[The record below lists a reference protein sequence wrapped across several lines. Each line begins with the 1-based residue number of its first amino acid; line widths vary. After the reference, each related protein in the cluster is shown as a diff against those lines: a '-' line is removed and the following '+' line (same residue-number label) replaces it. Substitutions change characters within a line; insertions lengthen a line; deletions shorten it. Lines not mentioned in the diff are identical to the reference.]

1 MTRMSEVERVALD
14 ELFLGLPSDGL
25 LSRIILNIKRLFKID

>member
-14 ELFLGLPSDGL
+14 ELFLGLPSDKL
-25 LSRIILNIKRLFKID
+25 LTRIFSNIKKLFNI